1 MKYHRTNVEIIAEIL
16 KIANGGNV
24 TRTKIM
30 YSAFLNY
37 FQLKEYLPMLT
48 KRDLL
53 SYNAD
58 THTFKS
64 TEKGLMLL
72 ETYNLLVD
80 LMLKNNEKTKE

>member
-1 MKYHRTNVEIIAEIL
+1 MKYYRTSVEIIAEIL

-58 THTFKS
+58 THTFKT

-80 LMLKNNEKTKE
+80 LMLKKNEKTKE

>member
-1 MKYHRTNVEIIAEIL
+1 MKHYRTSIEIITEIL

-48 KRDLL
+48 ERGLIR
-53 SYNAD
+53 YNPD
-58 THTFKS
+58 TRMFKT

-72 ETYNLLVD
+72 ETYNMLVD
-80 LMLKNNEKTKE
+80 LMLKKKTQE

>member
-1 MKYHRTNVEIIAEIL
+1 VKPYRTSVEIIAEIL

-58 THTFKS
+58 TRTYNT

-72 ETYNLLVD
+72 EAYNMLVG
-80 LMLKNNEKTKE
+80 LMLKKTTT

>member
-58 THTFKS
+58 THTFKT

-80 LMLKNNEKTKE
+80 LMLKKNEKTKE

>member
-1 MKYHRTNVEIIAEIL
+1 MKYYRTSVEIIAEIL

-30 YSAFLNY
+30 YQSYLSY

-48 KRDLL
+48 ERGLI
-53 SYNAD
+53 SYNSD
-58 THTFKS
+58 TRTYKT

-80 LMLKNNEKTKE
+80 LMLKKNEKT

>member
-1 MKYHRTNVEIIAEIL
+1 VKYRTRIDLIVGIL
-16 KIANGGNV
+16 KIANGGNA

-30 YSAFLNY
+30 YSVYLSY

-48 KRDLL
+48 ERGLI

-58 THTFKS
+58 TRTYKT

-72 ETYNLLVD
+72 EAYDLLVD
-80 LMLKNNEKTKE
+80 LMLKKTTT

>member
-1 MKYHRTNVEIIAEIL
+1 MKPYRTSVEIIAEIL

-24 TRTKIM
+24 TMTKIM

-37 FQLKEYLPMLT
+37 FQLKEYLSVLT
-48 KRDLL
+48 EKGLL

-58 THTFKS
+58 TRTFKT

-80 LMLKNNEKTKE
+80 LMLKKKEKILE

>member
-1 MKYHRTNVEIIAEIL
+1 MKYYRTSVEIIAEIL

-58 THTFKS
+58 THTFKT

-72 ETYNLLVD
+72 KTYNLLVD
-80 LMLKNNEKTKE
+80 LMLKKNEKT

>member
-1 MKYHRTNVEIIAEIL
+1 LKHYRTNVEIIAEIL

-48 KRDLL
+48 ERDLL
-53 SYNAD
+53 RYNAD
-58 THTFKS
+58 TRTFNT
-64 TEKGLMLL
+64 TEKGVMLL
-72 ETYNLLVD
+72 QAYNVLVD
-80 LMLKNNEKTKE
+80 LMLKKKENI

>member
-1 MKYHRTNVEIIAEIL
+1 VKPYRASIEIIAEIL

-30 YSAFLNY
+30 YSAFLNF
-37 FQLKEYLPMLT
+37 FQVKQYLPMLT
-48 KRDLL
+48 ERDLL

-58 THTFKS
+58 TRTFKT

-72 ETYNLLVD
+72 ETYDLLVD
-80 LMLKNNEKTKE
+80 LMLKKNEKI

>member
-1 MKYHRTNVEIIAEIL
+1 MKYHRTNVEIITEIL

-58 THTFKS
+58 THTFKT

-80 LMLKNNEKTKE
+80 LMLKKNEKT

>member
-58 THTFKS
+58 THTFKT

-80 LMLKNNEKTKE
+80 LMLKKNEKT

>member
-1 MKYHRTNVEIIAEIL
+1 MKYYRTSVEIIAEIL

-48 KRDLL
+48 
-53 SYNAD
+53 D
-58 THTFKS
+58 TRTFKT

-72 ETYNLLVD
+72 GTYNLLVD
-80 LMLKNNEKTKE
+80 LMLKKNEKT

>member
-1 MKYHRTNVEIIAEIL
+1 MKYYRTSVEIIAEIL

-48 KRDLL
+48 ERGLI
-53 SYNAD
+53 SYNSD
-58 THTFKS
+58 TRTYKT

-72 ETYNLLVD
+72 KTYNLLVD
-80 LMLKNNEKTKE
+80 LMLKKNEKT

>member
-1 MKYHRTNVEIIAEIL
+1 MKYYRTSVEIIAEIL

-58 THTFKS
+58 THTFKT

-80 LMLKNNEKTKE
+80 LMLKKNEKT

>member
-1 MKYHRTNVEIIAEIL
+1 MKYYRTSVEIIAEIL

-48 KRDLL
+48 ERDLL

-58 THTFKS
+58 TLTFKT

-72 ETYNLLVD
+72 KTYNLLVD
-80 LMLKNNEKTKE
+80 LMLKKNEKT

>member
-1 MKYHRTNVEIIAEIL
+1 VKYYRTSVEIIAEIL

-48 KRDLL
+48 ERDLL
-53 SYNAD
+53 SYNPE
-58 THTFKS
+58 TRTFKT

-72 ETYNLLVD
+72 EAYNVLVD
-80 LMLKNNEKTKE
+80 LMILKKKEKI

>member
-1 MKYHRTNVEIIAEIL
+1 MKYYRTSVEIIAEIL

-24 TRTKIM
+24 TRNKIM

-48 KRDLL
+48 ERDLL
-53 SYNAD
+53 CYNAD
-58 THTFKS
+58 TRTFKT

-80 LMLKNNEKTKE
+80 LMLKKNEKT

>member
-1 MKYHRTNVEIIAEIL
+1 
-16 KIANGGNV
+16 
-24 TRTKIM
+24 M

-37 FQLKEYLPMLT
+37 FQVKEYLPMLT

-58 THTFKS
+58 TRTFKT

-72 ETYNLLVD
+72 EAYNLLVD
-80 LMLKNNEKTKE
+80 LMMLKKKTQE

>member
-1 MKYHRTNVEIIAEIL
+1 MKHYRTSIEIIAEIL

-48 KRDLL
+48 ERGLIR
-53 SYNAD
+53 YNPD
-58 THTFKS
+58 TRMFKT

-72 ETYNLLVD
+72 ETYNMLVD
-80 LMLKNNEKTKE
+80 LMLKKKTQE

>member
-1 MKYHRTNVEIIAEIL
+1 MKYHRTNVEIITEIL

-58 THTFKS
+58 THTFKT

-72 ETYNLLVD
+72 ETYNLMVD
-80 LMLKNNEKTKE
+80 LMLKNEKT

>member
-1 MKYHRTNVEIIAEIL
+1 MKPYRTSVEIIAEIL
-16 KIANGGNV
+16 KMANGGNV

-37 FQLKEYLPMLT
+37 FQVKEYLPMLT
-48 KRDLL
+48 ERELL
-53 SYNAD
+53 DYDPD
-58 THTFKS
+58 TRTFKT

-80 LMLKNNEKTKE
+80 LMLKKKI

>member
-1 MKYHRTNVEIIAEIL
+1 MKYYRTSVEIIAEIL

-48 KRDLL
+48 ERDLL
-53 SYNAD
+53 GYNAD
-58 THTFKS
+58 TRTFKT

-72 ETYNLLVD
+72 GTYNLLVD
-80 LMLKNNEKTKE
+80 LMLKKNEKT

>member
-1 MKYHRTNVEIIAEIL
+1 MKYHRTNVEIITEIL

-58 THTFKS
+58 THTFKT

-80 LMLKNNEKTKE
+80 LMLKKNEKTKE